1 MHMSRCY
8 KNNIK
13 LKGSSVGRE
22 RRRNI
27 TKEPLSNST
36 PMPPPLR
43 YEDIDREFKR
53 WVDEDLSISYEG
65 ERLQTIS
72 LFSNQRFSEY
82 MQSWENVDDKR
93 NLLLNF
99 KTVNRENNPKDGSMI
114 GDTRNIPGEH
124 KILLRVVEA
133 RDRNNR
139 KYYLKY
145 WMKQPFTVNLT
156 YTVSIAVSKYEVL
169 NRFNEIMNDKF
180 KAIECYIR
188 PNGYFIPMKMT
199 DISDESE
206 YSIDNRQYYAQSYSI
221 TVMAYII
228 TEDDL
233 SVEECP
239 DYKLVGFEGLNK
251 SAAVVE
257 DMPVC
262 TDESDYAYV
271 PVVITITID
280 TCAQSYKFV
289 MDSDFILDEYST
301 ENAQSFR
308 LFINDVEASM
318 ENEVRIKEGDEVRVK
333 GLHRF
338 DIFKESKV
346 ILRGRNYSEHYRTE
360 DIPPS
365 VETDYE

>member
-1 MHMSRCY
+1 MSRFY
-8 KNNIK
+8 KNNIR
-13 LKGSSVGRE
+13 LKGTAVGKE

-27 TKEPLSNST
+27 TKEPLSDST
-36 PMPPPLR
+36 PLPPPLR
-43 YEDIDREFKR
+43 YEDIDKEFKR
-53 WVDEDLSISYEG
+53 WVDEDLPISYEG

-124 KILLRVVEA
+124 RILLKTVEA
-133 RDRNNR
+133 MDRNR
-139 KYYLKY
+139 TKYYLRY
-145 WMKQPFTVNLT
+145 WMKQPFTVNLV
-156 YTVSIAVSKYEVL
+156 YTVSVAVSKYELL
-169 NRFNEIMNDKF
+169 NRFNEMMNDKF

-188 PNGYFIPMKMT
+188 PNGYFIPMKLT

-206 YSIDNRQYYAQSYSI
+206 YSIDNRQYYAQSYTV

-228 TEDDL
+228 TEDDF

-239 DYKLVGFEGLNK
+239 DFKFVGFEGINRSK
-251 SAAVVE
+251 AVVE

-271 PVVITITID
+271 PVVITIIMD
-280 TCAQSYKFV
+280 TCTNTYKFT
-289 MDSDFILDEYST
+289 MDCDFILDEYST
-301 ENAQSFR
+301 ENARSFR
-308 LFINDVEASM
+308 LFINDREADM
-318 ENEVRIKEGDEVRVK
+318 ENEVRIHESDEVRVK
-333 GLHRF
+333 GLYRF
-338 DIFKESKV
+338 DTFKESRV
-346 ILRGRNYSEHYRTE
+346 ILRGRNYSDYYYTG
-360 DIPPS
+360 DVPPA
-365 VETDYE
+365 VEVEYE